1 MKRNYWLHRISH
13 ESGLSNV
20 LLEKRNELSIGF
32 GDFSSDEYL
41 QEILTNGL
49 DEIWNVVKK
58 EWEEGRPRS
67 CFSLYHFLCEMKQ
80 GDYVLV
86 PSSYTFSV
94 YEIVGEKPFSNESLD
109 TTNLQ
114 DVWGN
119 PIILDGE
126 GYLCSKGS
134 VSRQI
139 DLGFYW
145 KVKPVEVNIP
155 RAEYADQAL
164 ISRMKARQTTLNIN
178 DLENSILEAIQLFEE
193 KSPINLYN
201 LVMEQSA
208 GGLLNLI
215 REKIDADKFEKLV
228 KWYMESIGGKAIIP
242 SKNDSVEGDA
252 DVIAYFELI
261 KVAILIQVKK
271 HIGNTDAW
279 AVEQI
284 KSYKENKDLGDYA
297 YQLWIISTCDGFTQ
311 DTKEKAQSANVRLIN
326 GRMFAEMLLDA
337 GLKGLEI

>member
-1 MKRNYWLHRISH
+1 MARNYWLHRISH

-20 LLEKRNELSIGF
+20 LLEKRDELSIGF
-32 GDFSSDEYL
+32 SDFSSYEYL

-49 DEIWNVVKK
+49 DGIWNVVKK

-86 PSSYTFSV
+86 PSPYTFSI
-94 YEIVGEKPFSNESLD
+94 YEIVGDKPFSNESLD

-134 VSRQI
+134 ESRQI

-155 RAEYADQAL
+155 RAEYADQVL

-242 SKNDSVEGDA
+242 SKNDPVEGDA

-297 YQLWIISTCDGFTQ
+297 YQLWIISTCDDFTQ